1 MRWQQRQNHPEAH
14 NPGIKGGQQQ
24 EKLPSE
30 GGRGFSSAHAHTLS
44 RREGLNF
51 EGEEEPTRKE
61 RTPEDLIS
69 TPEIPGGKKT

>member
-1 MRWQQRQNHPEAH
+1 MRNCLQKA
-14 NPGIKGGQQQ
+14 
-24 EKLPSE
+24 E
-30 GGRGFSSAHAHTLS
+30 GDYLSCACAHTLS